1 MRSWRYLGYCLV
13 FQIAAHAQA
22 VDQRPLPEFTSS
34 RADDWINGPELSVSG
49 LRGRVLLVDV
59 WTYECWNCYRS
70 FRWLNALEERLAGQP
85 FQVIGI
91 HSPEFE
97 REQDRARVAAKV
109 EEFGLRHPV
118 MIDNDLAYW
127 RALRNRYWPT
137 FYLVDKRGTIR
148 YRFAGEM
155 RAGDRRTVA
164 IEQRIQTLLAE

>member
-1 MRSWRYLGYCLV
+1 
-13 FQIAAHAQA
+13 
-22 VDQRPLPEFTSS
+22 
-34 RADDWINGPELSVSG
+34 
-49 LRGRVLLVDV
+49 
-59 WTYECWNCYRS
+59 
-70 FRWLNALEERLAGQP
+70 LEERLAGQP

-148 YRFAGEM
+148 HRFAGEM
-155 RAGDRRTVA
+155 HAGDRRALA